1 MYKTKPIQ
9 IYRTKIIPEIKDY
22 YDILS
27 ASLGR
32 VNDKLIFSMD
42 LAGDP
47 IKNEKSEIPLFGCY
61 IMIHLDERY
70 GQDYLHSKALTL
82 NFLWIG

>member
-1 MYKTKPIQ
+1 MLYYNPTCTKPKPIQ

-47 IKNEKSEIPLFGCY
+47 SKNEKSEIPY
-61 IMIHLDERY
+61 IWLLY
-70 GQDYLHSKALTL
+70 YNTS
-82 NFLWIG
+82 

>member
-1 MYKTKPIQ
+1 MLYYKLF
-9 IYRTKIIPEIKDY
+9 YRRIDSQHVQNQSQFRFIGSEIKDY

-47 IKNEKSEIPLFGCY
+47 NKNEKSEIPY
-61 IMIHLDERY
+61 IWLLY
-70 GQDYLHSKALTL
+70 YNTS
-82 NFLWIG
+82 